1 MSQDMDFSFVT
12 DLKNLYSKKKAQ
24 MESKLH
30 KREKPRARLN

>member
-12 DLKNLYSKKKAQ
+12 DLKVYIEKKY

-30 KREKPRARLN
+30 KREKSRARLG